1 MAFRIC
7 KAVEIVR
14 DDMELVESR
23 QTMSRLKRNPQPQ
36 QNKIDKI
43 LHKSKS
49 KRIYVEPVLRSTA
62 SRSSRNVAACN
73 AVPTVKMPSS
83 IVPNNHLT
91 SIFSRLQG
99 S

>member
-7 KAVEIVR
+7 KSVEKGRVNVER
-14 DDMELVESR
+14 PESR
-23 QTMSRLKRNPQPQ
+23 QTKSRLKRNPQPQ

-43 LHKSKS
+43 LRKIKS
-49 KRIYVEPVLRSTA
+49 KRIYVELVLRSTA
-62 SRSSRNVAACN
+62 SRPSRNVGACDG
-73 AVPTVKMPSS
+73 ATTVKMPSS
-83 IVPNNHLT
+83 IPHHNHLT